1 MVVDAMLGTGFTGTE
16 VREPYDWWIWF
27 ANERRAEHAKVLA
40 ADVPSGLSAQTGAA
54 ADPCIKADLTVTMIV
69 NKTGLASPE
78 AARWCG
84 EVSVAPLA
92 PIEGL
97 LEGLSDAGD

>member
-1 MVVDAMLGTGFTGTE
+1 M
-16 VREPYDWWIWF
+16 
-27 ANERRAEHAKVLA
+27 
-40 ADVPSGLSAQTGAA
+40 GAA

-84 EVSVAPLA
+84 EVRVAPLA

-97 LEGLSDAGD
+97 LEGLSGTGD